1 MAKSLFDDV
10 RFALRSLAGAPAFAA
25 VAIVA
30 LALGVGANTAIFS
43 VVYALLLKP
52 LPYRDPHQLA
62 VVWEH
67 NVPRDRRNNVVSPGN
82 YLHWRDMNVSFAEM
96 SGVSLTFRTAYT
108 GDGEPEELP
117 EQIVNATLFPML
129 GANAALGRVFTEAE
143 DKPGAPDVAIIS
155 DRLWRRRFAGD
166 PRVVNRTIHLGG
178 SPATVVGVMPPGFSI
193 LDKDVDVWMPAGF

>member
-10 RFALRSLAGAPAFAA
+10 RFALRTLAGAPAFAA

-30 LALGVGANTAIFS
+30 LALGVGANTSIFS
-43 VVYALLLKP
+43 VVSALLLKP
-52 LPYRDPHQLA
+52 LPYRDPQQLA

-67 NVPRDRRNNVVSPGN
+67 NVPRDRKNNVVSPGN
-82 YLHWRDMNVSFAEM
+82 YLHWRELNVSFAEM

-129 GANAALGRVFTEAE
+129 GVSAAHGRVFTSADDTSEA
-143 DKPGAPDVAIIS
+143 APVALIS
-155 DRLWRRRFAGD
+155 DRLWHRRFGAD
-166 PRVVNRTIHLGG
+166 PKAVNRVIRLGG
-178 SPATVVGVMPPGFSI
+178 TPTTIVGVMPPGFSI
-193 LDKDVDVWMPAGF
+193 